1 MAVIFLSALAV
12 GFSGAM
18 MPGPLLTYTVKQALN
33 TGPQAGLIIA
43 AGHALLELVLI
54 TLIFLGFDLILQSPI
69 AQTVIGI
76 IGGALLI
83 YMGAEMIVSAL
94 KNKVKLQLTQD
105 SAVKRN
111 LFFSGAAIS
120 AANPYFLLWWAIIGL
135 GFLLQAYKSFGIL
148 GIASFYAG
156 HIGADF
162 LWYGMISG
170 VVGKTRKFI
179 KENLYRII
187 IIILGCL
194 LIFFG
199 GNFFYK
205 ALW

>member
-33 TGPQAGLIIA
+33 TGPQVGLIIA